1 MRAIGRIAL
10 ASVTAFVAACVAA
23 VAAPRIAAADTMD
36 PALARFVTDNKCRLG
51 GKGYGVYYNPKSNF
65 TPCGQD
71 DASFAKLV
79 AQYGVAIAP
88 TAMHSAR
95 TTGYGGFQLAI
106 EGAYTTIDNGTA
118 STCTGSGA
126 GCNYWQKGTQGAQD
140 VSTKNFSS
148 VNQNPPGLMQL
159 YSLKITK
166 GFPFG
171 FELTGNLG
179 YLAQTSIYTIGAD
192 VRWSLF
198 EGFRTG
204 IPAIFPELAVG
215 GSVRT
220 ITGTDQFQ
228 LTVAS
233 ADGQIS
239 KPIPIAGSLVLT
251 PWIGYQF
258 LRIFGDSG
266 LIDLTPNTD
275 AVNYCGFQGTQT
287 PYTTQKGG
295 PAAGKAADGQPI
307 CKGTS
312 ADFNNTVVFNSVRLN
327 RHRIVAGLQLRVQM
341 IKLGGQFMYDVVDP
355 GDANKPD
362 SGVNLFKDV
371 KRQMTMAVDLGAVF

>member
-1 MRAIGRIAL
+1 MRGLGWIVGAFAL
-10 ASVTAFVAACVAA
+10 TGAMV
-23 VAAPRIAAADTMD
+23 APRPAAADSMD
-36 PALARFVTDNKCRLG
+36 PALARLVTTTNCRVFGKNG
-51 GKGYGVYYNPKSNF
+51 GVFYNPTSGF
-65 TPCGQD
+65 TPCGTD
-71 DASFAKLV
+71 DAAFAKLM
-79 AQYGVAIAP
+79 AQYGAAIAP

-95 TTGYGGFQLAI
+95 TTGYGGFELAI
-106 EGAYTTIDNGTA
+106 EAAFTGIDTGNTGTCKA
-118 STCTGSGA
+118 DGT
-126 GCNYWQKGTQGAQD
+126 GCNYWQKGTQGPQNLTNQ
-140 VSTKNFSS
+140 SFSP
-148 VNQNPPGLMQL
+148 VNQSPPGMLQL
-159 YSLKITK
+159 YALKIRK

-171 FELTGNLG
+171 FELTGAFG
-179 YLAQTSIYTIGAD
+179 YLAQSSLYTIGAD

-215 GSVRT
+215 GGVRT

-233 ADGQIS
+233 ADGEIS
-239 KPIPIAGSLVLT
+239 KPIPIAGAVVLT
-251 PWIGYQF
+251 PWVGYQF

-275 AVNYCGFQGTQT
+275 AVNACGYKGTQT

-295 PAAGKAADGQPI
+295 AAQGQIADGQPI

-341 IKLGGQFMYDVVDP
+341 IKLGGQFSYDVVDLA
-355 GDANKPD
+355 DANKPD
-362 SGVNLFKDV
+362 SGPNLYSDV
-371 KRQMTMAVDLGAVF
+371 KRQMTIAIDLGAVF

>member
-1 MRAIGRIAL
+1 MRAIGWLASAL
-10 ASVTAFVAACVAA
+10 ALGAAV
-23 VAAPRIAAADTMD
+23 VAAPGTAAADTMD
-36 PALARFVTDNKCRLG
+36 PALARLVTDTNCRVV
-51 GKGYGVYYNPKSNF
+51 GKGGGVYYNPASGF
-65 TPCGQD
+65 APCGRD
-71 DASFAKLV
+71 DAAFAKLV

-106 EGAYTTIDNGTA
+106 EGSFTTIDNKA
-118 STCTGSGA
+118 S
-126 GCNYWQKGTQGAQD
+126 YWINGTQGPQD
-140 VSTKNFSS
+140 PSTKNYSIRNAEPAS
-148 VNQNPPGLMQL
+148 MMQL
-159 YSLKITK
+159 YTFKITK
-166 GFPFG
+166 GLPFG
-171 FELTGNLG
+171 FELTGNFG
-179 YLAQTSIYTIGAD
+179 YLAQTSIYTLGAD

-204 IPAIFPELAVG
+204 IPAIFPEIAVG

-220 ITGTDQFQ
+220 ITGTDQLQ

-239 KPIPIAGSLVLT
+239 KPIPIAGTVILT

-275 AVNYCGFQGTQT
+275 AVSYCGYTGTNT
-287 PYTTQKGG
+287 PANKDASKGY
-295 PAAGKAADGQPI
+295 ADGQPV
-307 CKGTS
+307 CAKGSS
-312 ADFNNTVVFNSVRLN
+312 ADFNNTTVFNPVRLN

-355 GDANKPD
+355 ADANKPD
-362 SGVNLFKDV
+362 KGENLFKDV
-371 KRQMTMAVDLGAVF
+371 KRQMTLAFDVGAVF

>member
-1 MRAIGRIAL
+1 MAV
-10 ASVTAFVAACVAA
+10 ASVTALVAFLPA
-23 VAAPRIAAADTMD
+23 VVVAPRTAAADTMD
-36 PALARFVTDNKCRLG
+36 PALSRFVADTKCRTAGAG
-51 GKGYGVYYNPKSNF
+51 GGVFYNPKSGYR
-65 TPCGQD
+65 PCGQD

-95 TTGYGGFQLAI
+95 TTGYGGFELAI
-106 EGAYTTIDNGTA
+106 EGDFTTIDNSA
-118 STCTGSGA
+118 D
-126 GCNYWQKGTQGAQD
+126 YWKKGTQGPQD
-140 VSTKNFSS
+140 PSS
-148 VNQNPPGLMQL
+148 KLFQSRNETPPGLMAL
-159 YSLKITK
+159 YQLKIRK

-171 FELTGNLG
+171 IELTGNFG
-179 YLAQTSIYTIGAD
+179 YLAQSSIYTLGAD

-204 IPAIFPELAVG
+204 IPAIFPELSVG

-239 KPIPIAGSLVLT
+239 KPIPIAGSVVLT
-251 PWIGYQF
+251 PWVGYQF
-258 LRIFGDSG
+258 MRIFGDSG

-295 PAAGKAADGQPI
+295 PAAGKAPDGQPI
-307 CKGTS
+307 CKTPGTS

-341 IKLGGQFMYDVVDP
+341 IKLGGQFMYDLVDP
-355 GDANKPD
+355 ADANKPD
-362 SGVNLFKDV
+362 SGPNLYKDV